1 MRSLGMQRGEEGVE
15 EFLGEIL
22 RGVEEEKKAEKGA
35 AKESEE
41 KMQE

>member
-22 RGVEEEKKAEKGA
+22 RGVEEEKKEEKGDT
-35 AKESEE
+35 KEEEE

>member
-1 MRSLGMQRGEEGVE
+1 MQRGEEGVE

-22 RGVEEEKKAEKGA
+22 RGVQEEKKGEEKGDT
-35 AKESEE
+35 KEGEE

>member
-1 MRSLGMQRGEEGVE
+1 MQRGEEGVE

-22 RGVEEEKKAEKGA
+22 RGVEKTKGSEEGKGDS
-35 AKESEE
+35 KEGEE